1 MGKKFSINLDPI
13 KDGFVGTIEKA
24 ESTAGRYAVIGTNY
38 DHRFISEKQFNAYTD
53 ELSKKDTLGLLMTG
67 SFMVFYDTSK
77 LIEID
82 GENYFVGSVLVVE
95 PAGENEAPHAYSW
108 MDDSDIEEAKEDL
121 SEYLTELIIDGERYD
136 ALHVD

>member
-82 GENYFVGSVLVVE
+82 GENYFVGSALVVE

-108 MDDSDIEEAKEDL
+108 MESSDIEEAKEDL
-121 SEYLTELIIDGERYD
+121 SDYLTELIIDGERYD

>member
-1 MGKKFSINLDPI
+1 MGKRFSMELDPM

-38 DHRFISEKQFNAYTD
+38 AHRFISEKQFNAYTD
-53 ELSKKDTLGLLMTG
+53 ELSKKDTMGLLMTG
-67 SFMVFYDTSK
+67 SFMVFYDTTK

-82 GENYFVGSVLVVE
+82 GESYFVGSVLVVE
-95 PAGENEAPHAYSW
+95 PANENEAPHAYSW

-121 SEYLTELIIDGERYD
+121 SDYLTELIIDGERYD

>member
-82 GENYFVGSVLVVE
+82 GENYFVGSALVVE

-121 SEYLTELIIDGERYD
+121 SAYLTELIIDGERYD

>member
-1 MGKKFSINLDPI
+1 MAQKFSIKLDPI
-13 KDGFVGTIEKA
+13 KDGFTGTIEKA

-38 DHRFISEKQFNAYTD
+38 DHRFISEKQFNAYTE
-53 ELSKKDTLGLLMTG
+53 ELSKKDTMGLLMTG
-67 SFMVFYDTSK
+67 SFMVFYDTTK

-82 GENYFVGSVLVVE
+82 GESYFVGSVLVVE
-95 PAGENEAPHAYSW
+95 PAGDDEVPHAYSW

-121 SEYLTELIIDGERYD
+121 SDYLTELIIDGERYD

>member
-1 MGKKFSINLDPI
+1 MGKRFSINLDPI

-24 ESTAGRYAVIGTNY
+24 ASTAGRYAVIGTNY
-38 DHRFISEKQFNAYTD
+38 DHRFISEKQFNAYID
-53 ELSKKDTLGLLMTG
+53 ELSQNKTMGLLMTG
-67 SFMVFYDTSK
+67 SFMVFYDTTK
-77 LIEID
+77 LIEVD
-82 GENYFVGSVLVVE
+82 GESYFVGSVLVVE

-121 SEYLTELIIDGERYD
+121 SDYLTELIIDGERYD

>member
-53 ELSKKDTLGLLMTG
+53 ELSKNDTLGLLITG
-67 SFMVFYDTSK
+67 SFMVFYDTTK

-82 GENYFVGSVLVVE
+82 GESYFVGSVLVVE
-95 PAGENEAPHAYSW
+95 AAGEDEAPHAYAW
-108 MDDSDIEEAKEDL
+108 MGDSDIEEAKENL
-121 SEYLTELIIDGERYD
+121 SDYLTELIIDGERYD

>member
-1 MGKKFSINLDPI
+1 MGKIFSIELDPV

-38 DHRFISEKQFNAYTD
+38 AHRFISEKQFNAYTD
-53 ELSKKDTLGLLMTG
+53 ELSKKDTMGLLMTG

-82 GENYFVGSVLVVE
+82 GESYFVGSVLVVE

-121 SEYLTELIIDGERYD
+121 SDYLTELIIDGECYD

>member
-1 MGKKFSINLDPI
+1 MGKIFSIELDPV

-53 ELSKKDTLGLLMTG
+53 EMSEKNTLGLLLVS
-67 SFMVFYDTSK
+67 SFMIFYDTTK

-82 GENYFVGSVLVVE
+82 GENYFVGSFLVVE

-108 MDDSDIEEAKEDL
+108 LGDGDIEAVKETL
-121 SEYLTELIIDGERYD
+121 SDYLTELIIDGERYD

>member
-1 MGKKFSINLDPI
+1 MGKRFSMELDPI

-53 ELSKKDTLGLLMTG
+53 EMSENNTLGLLLTG
-67 SFMVFYDTSK
+67 SFMFFYDTTK

-82 GENYFVGSVLVVE
+82 GESYFVGSVLVVE
-95 PAGENEAPHAYSW
+95 PAGESEAPHAYSW

-121 SEYLTELIIDGERYD
+121 SDYLTELIIDGERYD